1 MDLQPA
7 EPVTGAAT
15 GQWYA
20 RSAVDEFLDAA
31 AQERTRLEAVIAD
44 ANRRAD
50 QARAAMGLHHMM
62 AAMLLET
69 HRTLTER
76 RHAAEAEA
84 AQIILASERE
94 AQALVD
100 QAQAERPSS
109 PSAEVIDLTGTVPTP
124 GAPAAPPASAQ
135 ENGQEN
141 GKTPATPDPVG
152 APDLATLAPRPHGN
166 GDDSAEA
173 DAFFAYLRGSATD
186 AEPLGPKPI

>member
-1 MDLQPA
+1 MELQPA
-7 EPVTGAAT
+7 DPVTGAAS

-20 RSAVDEFLDAA
+20 RSAVDEFLTAA

-94 AQALVD
+94 AQALV
-100 QAQAERPSS
+100 QHAQAERAGPPSG
-109 PSAEVIDLTGTVPTP
+109 EVIDLTGTAPTP
-124 GAPAAPPASAQ
+124 RASAAEPAPAAR
-135 ENGQEN
+135 ENGEA
-141 GKTPATPDPVG
+141 PAAADPAA
-152 APDLATLAPRPHGN
+152 APHLATLAPKPHGN
-166 GDDSAEA
+166 GDDTLEA